1 MSTITP
7 YLPNTLADIQNKV
20 RRITGKPSENQI
32 TSDQINQY
40 VNTFYVYDLPEHL
53 RLESLRVN
61 YQFVTTANVGIYDFP
76 KDLYLTC
83 MPPVFIAGYRSYMTQ
98 SRDNFFRIN
107 PNLNYLQQS
116 VTTGNDETG
125 PYSFTLINSPIMPGF
140 KRNPPGAY
148 SVSGSGTDVPA
159 STINWSVLIT
169 GQGEA
174 AANGIS
180 PWYSLIDDGQGN
192 LFDPSDTSTLA
203 SKARGSIN
211 YITGYVS
218 INATGFKDYIP
229 TGNPINAQ
237 YVPYVASRPQSCC
250 YYQDQI
256 SLYPIPDQAYSVS
269 FEAFMYPTAF
279 LGTNASSTQ
288 PQLNEWWQLLAYGAA
303 DKIFAD
309 NGDMENMQK
318 YRPLLEEQLR
328 LIQRRTLQQYSSERT
343 ASIYTEQC
351 GFAQY
356 PFGNIFSGF

>member
-1 MSTITP
+1 MTTQ
-7 YLPNTLADIQNKV
+7 LPNTLTDIQNKV
-20 RRITGKPSENQI
+20 RRITGKPSANQI
-32 TSDQINQY
+32 TDEQINGY
-40 VNTFYVYDLPEHL
+40 INTFYVYDLPEHL

-61 YQFVTTANVGIYDFP
+61 YQFVTTANIGIYDFP

-116 VTTGNDETG
+116 VATGIDDTG
-125 PYSFTLINSPIMPGF
+125 PYIFTLTNAPIMPGF

-148 SVSGSGTDVPA
+148 SISAPGSDPLPA
-159 STINWSVLIT
+159 DINWSVLIT

-192 LFDPSDTSTLA
+192 LFDPSDTTSVA
-203 SKARGSIN
+203 ADARGTIN
-211 YITGYVS
+211 YITGAVT
-218 INATGFKDYIP
+218 INSTGFLDYIP

-269 FEAFMYPTAF
+269 FEAYMYPAAF
-279 LGTNASSTQ
+279 ADSATSTS
-288 PQLNEWWQLLAYGAA
+288 PQLKEWWQLLAYGAA

-318 YRPLLEEQLR
+318 YRPLLDEQLR
-328 LIQRRTLQQYSSERT
+328 LIQRRTLQQYASERT